1 VVLFAGLLLA
11 GWWVARRAGDVS
23 RVAAALAAG
32 GAALAALAINQP
44 IVHAFHQARPYST
57 LPNILVLATRSTD
70 PSFPSDHAT
79 MAGAVAAG
87 LWFVSRRLGIVAA
100 VAALLMA
107 FTRVYTAAHYPADVA
122 AGLALGG
129 LVAAIA
135 WLVLRGPLTRLIAA
149 LAGTRL
155 RPVLVAPAAG
165 PQLS

>member
-1 VVLFAGLLLA
+1 
-11 GWWVARRAGDVS
+11 
-23 RVAAALAAG
+23 
-32 GAALAALAINQP
+32 
-44 IVHAFHQARPYST
+44 
-57 LPNILVLATRSTD
+57 
-70 PSFPSDHAT
+70 

-129 LVAAIA
+129 LVAAIV